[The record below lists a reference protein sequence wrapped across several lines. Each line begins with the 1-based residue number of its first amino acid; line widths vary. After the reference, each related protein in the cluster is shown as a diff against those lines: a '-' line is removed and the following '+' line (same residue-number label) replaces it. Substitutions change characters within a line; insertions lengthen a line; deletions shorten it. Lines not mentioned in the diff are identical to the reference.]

1 MDDFEYKGEK
11 IKASRLGYRITE
23 GFLFRYL
30 NRIFDEPQNVFNERM
45 LKPELQDMEDF
56 ADGIKNIVEA
66 QEKVA
71 INYFKDDSVSAAI
84 PPLQV
89 LLSIMAFGQYDGK
102 DISDPELR
110 KMFDRDVVLNS
121 DWYKARLKRKQD
133 IDIQYYENQIEYLN
147 QFIADKNNTEWN
159 SKMDL
164 EDRLEKGKLNL
175 EHVKTET
182 YLKSLV
188 GTIGADPLFKKQK

>member
-11 IKASRLGYRITE
+11 IHASRLGYRITE

-30 NRIFDEPQNVFNERM
+30 NIIFDEPQNVFNERM

-56 ADGIKNIVEA
+56 TDGIKNIVEA

-84 PPLQV
+84 PPLKV

-110 KMFDRDVVLNS
+110 KMFDRDVVINS
-121 DWYKARLKRKQD
+121 DWYKARLTRKQK
-133 IDIQYYENQIEYLN
+133 IDIKYYTNQIEYLN
-147 QFIADKNNTEWN
+147 QFIADKNNSDWN
-159 SKMDL
+159 ESMSL
-164 EDRLEKGKLNL
+164 NDRVSQAKLNL
-175 EHVKTET
+175 EHVKSET
-182 YLKSLV
+182 YLKSLI
-188 GTIGADPLFKKQK
+188 GTIGADPLFKK